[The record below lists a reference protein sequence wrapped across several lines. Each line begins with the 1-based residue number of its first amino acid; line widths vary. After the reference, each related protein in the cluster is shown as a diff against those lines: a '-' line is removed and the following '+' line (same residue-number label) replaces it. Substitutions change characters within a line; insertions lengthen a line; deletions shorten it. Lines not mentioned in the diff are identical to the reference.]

1 MNVTPYPSPHYLKY
15 PATRPPSSLFSPSK
29 DSFSILF
36 NPEEGREKRKEWEK
50 WEGKK
55 KERRIEKWERKRER
69 EKRKRR
75 RRTPLNHGNYVFA
88 PGYV

>member
-1 MNVTPYPSPHYLKY
+1 M
-15 PATRPPSSLFSPSK
+15 
-29 DSFSILF
+29 
-36 NPEEGREKRKEWEK
+36 GR
-50 WEGKK
+50 KK